1 MIIAIIQSLG
11 TVCVES
17 DLLNM
22 TWRTDAMIS
31 ASSNSTLRRISSG
44 PAVLLGLRF
53 WSSFFIPLKVM
64 QMSCIDR

>member
-31 ASSNSTLRRISSG
+31 ASSNSTLRRISSV
-44 PAVLLGLRF
+44 PAALLGLRF
-53 WSSFFIPLKVM
+53 WSSFLIPLDVM
-64 QMSCIDR
+64 QMFCIDG

>member
-17 DLLNM
+17 DLLNI
-22 TWRTDAMIS
+22 TWRTDVMIS

-44 PAVLLGLRF
+44 PAALLGLRF
-53 WSSFFIPLKVM
+53 WNSFLIPLDVM
-64 QMSCIDR
+64 QMFCIDR

>member
-44 PAVLLGLRF
+44 PAALLGLGF
-53 WSSFFIPLKVM
+53 WSSFLIPLKVM
-64 QMSCIDR
+64 QMFCIDR